1 MEKPR
6 YKALRRTMISRKGL
20 PPLMFEPGREL
31 EFDGLP
37 GSNLEP
43 LNDAARKRQEEAEAA
58 FSKQRREAAMRATPQ
73 GEAIAEALAE
83 LLAGAVQRRAPK
95 AKAEAA

>member
-6 YKALRRTMISRKGL
+6 YKALRRTMISRKGR
-20 PPLMFEPGREL
+20 PPLMFEAGQEL

-37 GSNLEP
+37 GGNLEP
-43 LNDAARKRQEEAEAA
+43 LNDAARKRHEEAEAV
-58 FSKQRREAAMRATPQ
+58 FSKQRREAAIRSAPQ

-83 LLAGAVQRRAPK
+83 LLAGAVSRRATK